1 MSLSKFKKIRGGW
14 FMINEEATENLTMEE
29 IKKRAEKELKEK
41 KELELN
47 EPKITVP
54 VLEPTLDKTK
64 DFSEQAKDF
73 VGVLATAKAIKDDNL
88 VKKVTEHKIEELESK
103 ADADKKI
110 EKAKNK
116 RAETDLQNSL
126 FGVYEGV
133 ASYAGIKRAL
143 PQKML
148 TAIMWVLQPV
158 IGILLIVFGLIAG
171 TINVIMDAVNSIVEK
186 FATFAE
192 HTQRIIKALLW
203 IAITFGFVW
212 ILRGILAH
220 FGIVIF

>member
-1 MSLSKFKKIRGGW
+1 
-14 FMINEEATENLTMEE
+14 MINEESTEEKLTMEE
-29 IKKRAEKELKEK
+29 IKERAEKEIKEK
-41 KELELN
+41 KELELA
-47 EPKITVP
+47 PKI
-54 VLEPTLDKTK
+54 EMPTLKPELDKTK

-73 VGVLATAKAIKDDNL
+73 VGVLATAKAIEDEKL
-88 VKKVTEHKIEELESK
+88 VKKVAEHKKEELESK

-110 EKAKNK
+110 ELAKNK
-116 RAETDLQNSL
+116 RAETDLQESL
-126 FGVYEGV
+126 FGIYEGV

-158 IGILLIVFGLIAG
+158 IGILLIIFGLLAG
-171 TINVIMDAVNSIVEK
+171 TINVVMDAVNSIVEK

-203 IAITFGFVW
+203 IALSVGFVW
-212 ILRGILAH
+212 ILRGVLAH